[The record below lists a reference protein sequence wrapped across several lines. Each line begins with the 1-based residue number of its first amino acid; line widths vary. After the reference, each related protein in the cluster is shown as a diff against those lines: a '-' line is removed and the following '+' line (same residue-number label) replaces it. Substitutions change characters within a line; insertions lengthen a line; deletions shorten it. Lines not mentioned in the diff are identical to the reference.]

1 MSTVEA
7 ELLPPETKQAVAV
20 REPAKPE
27 PSSSQQ
33 LRTVEVSQALEP
45 AYAKAS
51 QLELTDAEIAA
62 LTEPFPDSA
71 VEIRPHDGLI
81 YIPHIEISNRLNKVL
96 KPGKWALVC
105 RRHWL
110 ENSVM
115 YGEHVLLIRGCFVG
129 ESVGGH
135 PYVASNPK
143 TNYSDSLES
152 TAAEALRRICGKR
165 LSCGSQV
172 WVPEYARQWVAK
184 YGVQERGKWYKR
196 TNPSGQSQPA
206 DPQPDPEDDNVSFET
221 LPPAKTPQDAPAA
234 NTTSVK
240 PKSSAP
246 AKPAPAA
253 GAIEATEEQKAKLI
267 AQLEAEPEGRLKAT
281 LYYIEIGAILPTE
294 KLEDVGLRF
303 IPRTVSQ
310 MRELGLRIE
319 TLANHGRAE
328 KCVWFF
334 DHLGAAP
341 KASGTSAAPTATDTR
356 VSGATKGAAPS
367 QPKPKDPEW
376 WRDVI
381 ITVPRK
387 GMSRDA
393 YLRDPDTIGSLY
405 DMRHGNDEDAQA
417 ARQRL
422 YGMVHSWEPKPWKKR
437 SGEEVP
443 PSAADVNCRA
453 ALDAFW
459 QFWEQNHPDEKF

>member
-62 LTEPFPDSA
+62 LTEPFPDNA
-71 VEIRPHDGLI
+71 IEIRPHDGLI

-196 TNPSGQSQPA
+196 TNPTGQSQPA

-221 LPPAKTPQDAPAA
+221 LPPAKSPQDAPAA
-234 NTTSVK
+234 NTTPVK

-281 LYYIEIGAILPTE
+281 LYFIEIGAILPTE
-294 KLEDVGLRF
+294 KIEDTPLRF

-334 DHLGAAP
+334 DHATPPPAKPAAP
-341 KASGTSAAPTATDTR
+341 KPTVQA
-356 VSGATKGAAPS
+356 
-367 QPKPKDPEW
+367 KPKDDEW
-376 WRDVI
+376 WRAVI
-381 ITVPRK
+381 VPVPRK
-387 GMSRDA
+387 GMKRDE
-393 YLRDPDTIGSLY
+393 YLRRPDTIGSLFE
-405 DMRHGNDEDAQA
+405 MRHGNDEEAQA

-422 YGMVHSWEPKPWKKR
+422 FGFVHNYQPTGWEKR
-437 SGEEVP
+437 SGEKMP
-443 PSAADVNCRA
+443 PSAADLKFRE
-453 ALDAFW
+453 ALDAFNDW
-459 QFWEQNHPDEKF
+459 FERNHPDEKL